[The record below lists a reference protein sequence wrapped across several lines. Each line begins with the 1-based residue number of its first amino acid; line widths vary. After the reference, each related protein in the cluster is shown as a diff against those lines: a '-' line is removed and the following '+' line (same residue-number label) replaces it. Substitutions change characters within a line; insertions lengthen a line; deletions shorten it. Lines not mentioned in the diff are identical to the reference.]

1 MDQHIRELERAW
13 LTEQSA
19 EAAETLYHARNRA
32 GLAVE
37 DLNSDTFSPPG
48 LIPPRFE
55 DYDWASAFAY
65 AGENPDPHG
74 CGISA
79 PTTVGT
85 AGQSAAPFAR
95 ADVKRV
101 IAADE
106 GENDADSWVC
116 LVELWDGRYGYL
128 EAGCD
133 YTGWD

>member
-1 MDQHIRELERAW
+1 MDKQIRELERTW
-13 LTEQSA
+13 LSEQSA
-19 EAAETLYHARNRA
+19 ETAEILYHARTRA

-37 DLNSDTFSPPG
+37 DLNSDDFSPPG

-55 DYDWASAFAY
+55 DYNWREAFAY
-65 AGENPDPHG
+65 AGEASEYG
-74 CGISA
+74 CGESD
-79 PTTVGT
+79 PTYVGT
-85 AGQSAAPFAR
+85 AGQDADPFTR

-106 GENDADSWVC
+106 GEPDADSWIC
-116 LVELWDGRYGYL
+116 LVELWDGRFGYL